1 LPIGARE
8 KKVQPQRIKERCGR
22 GRNFSWFAC
31 TVHLTGIHLEIVC
44 VFRAVHTAHAET
56 GEAPIM
62 VGCKDLVCGIINQ
75 LSFFGKLAR
84 RQPCCAFGCRHAGWA
99 GQGRLLPS
107 GNPGE
112 VPVCPRGWPVN
123 RGGRSRSWRNQLPA
137 FRSRRRLITSAA
149 GWTLPSSI

>member
-1 LPIGARE
+1 MPIGARE
-8 KKVQPQRIKERCGR
+8 KKVQPQRIKERCRR

-84 RQPCCAFGCRHAGWA
+84 RQPCCAFGFAAPG
-99 GQGRLLPS
+99 GQGRIASFLP
-107 GNPGE
+107 E
-112 VPVCPRGWPVN
+112 TR
-123 RGGRSRSWRNQLPA
+123 GRSL
-137 FRSRRRLITSAA
+137 FVL
-149 GWTLPSSI
+149 G